1 MMTTGITPGTEME
14 LILGACALMV
24 AVGTLGYTLD
34 KRDWNNGICKESGKP
49 WEYFDSA
56 SDGSRGYKDG
66 TGNFTWISY
75 NLDKD
80 YKHHG
85 KK

>member
-1 MMTTGITPGTEME
+1 ME
-14 LILGACALMV
+14 LISGAGALLI
-24 AVGTLGYTLD
+24 ALRTLGYILD
-34 KRDWNNGICKESGKP
+34 KRDWNNGICRKSGKP

-66 TGNFTWISY
+66 TGNFTWIIY

-80 YKHHG
+80 YNHYGEK
-85 KK
+85 